1 MKALKVRHVAVWR
14 KQKVLMNSFLKKA
27 ADMHKQLRF
36 KNLMTFFLNY
46 DYYNI
51 SLLHVFTH

>member
-1 MKALKVRHVAVWR
+1 MKALKVRHVAAWR

-36 KNLMTFFLNY
+36 
-46 DYYNI
+46 
-51 SLLHVFTH
+51 